1 MSLDAAAL
9 YDEHVDFVW
18 RLLTRL
24 GVHRDAVE
32 DAVQDVFLT
41 VHRRRGEFRNASS
54 LRTWLGGIAVH
65 VARDHRRGARRHARR
80 VELADREL
88 TREAKSPHESA
99 ESAQALQ
106 LALQLLEALD
116 DDQRTVFVLTEFEE
130 LSAQEV
136 AEMTGTNSNTVAS
149 RLRLAR
155 KHFNE
160 LVLAYR
166 HQEVPHE

>member
-9 YDEHVDFVW
+9 YDEHVDYIW

-41 VHRRRGEFRNASS
+41 VHRRRSEFRHASS

-65 VARDHRRGARRHARR
+65 VARDHRRNTSRHQRRT
-80 VELADREL
+80 ELVDREHQ
-88 TREAKSPHESA
+88 RETKSPHESA
-99 ESAQALQ
+99 ENAQALK
-106 LALQLLEALD
+106 LALQLLEELD

-130 LSAQEV
+130 LSAQEI
-136 AEMTGTNSNTVAS
+136 AEMTDTNSNTVSS

-160 LVLAYR
+160 LVVAYR
-166 HQEVPHE
+166 HEEVPHE

>member
-1 MSLDAAAL
+1 MSLDTAAL
-9 YDEHVDFVW
+9 YDAHVDFVW

-32 DAVQDVFLT
+32 DATQEVFLT
-41 VHRRRGEFRNASS
+41 VHRRRDEFRNASS
-54 LRTWLGGIAVH
+54 VRTWLGGIAVH
-65 VARDHRRGARRHARR
+65 VAKDHRRSTSRHAKR
-80 VELADREL
+80 VELADQQL
-88 TREAKSPHESA
+88 TRETKSPHESA
-99 ESAQALQ
+99 ESAQALK

-116 DDQRTVFVLTEFEE
+116 EDQRTVFVLAEFEE
-130 LSAQEV
+130 LTAQEIS
-136 AEMTGTNSNTVAS
+136 EMTDTNPNTVSS

-166 HQEVPHE
+166 HEVTP